1 MIVNRINTK
10 GWIQKPYITT
20 KNKYI
25 DKNDAQGRWE
35 LWIYSNDV
43 IVNLERKFR
52 YNQLRYSGFPA
63 RFKHRQDAIEY
74 ARNLL
79 GL

>member
-1 MIVNRINTK
+1 MIVNRMNTK

-20 KNKYI
+20 RNRNI
-25 DKNDAQGRWE
+25 DKNDAEGRWE
-35 LWIYSNDV
+35 LWIYCNDV
-43 IVNLERKFR
+43 IVNLERKFKYR
-52 YNQLRYSGFPA
+52 QLRYSGFPA